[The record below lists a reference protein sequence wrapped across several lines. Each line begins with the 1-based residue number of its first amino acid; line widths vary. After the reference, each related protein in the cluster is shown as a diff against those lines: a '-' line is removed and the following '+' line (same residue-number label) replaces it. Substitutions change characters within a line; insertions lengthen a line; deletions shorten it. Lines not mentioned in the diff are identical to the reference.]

1 MNIFH
6 ASTDPDLQTRLR
18 EMLGGSARAESV
30 SIKLIQ
36 PE

>member
-6 ASTDPDLQTRLR
+6 ASTDPDLLTRLR
-18 EMLGGSARAESV
+18 EMLGGSAGAEDA